1 MTTIDNSP
9 LINLIYYKSDDK
21 NIIKILSEFPEEAR
35 KKTKYGNLPLHDVCS
50 RRFSIEIIKELL
62 SLYPEAIYEKD
73 NDGNIPLSLAIIWDC
88 NEDVILELISRCYKT
103 AIIKN
108 NYNRLPIYNAIKYGK
123 ISFKIIK
130 ILLDSYPDAVYDKDE
145 NDNILLQF
153 AIKSKASFEIIKTIY
168 SLYPEAL
175 FCKNKFGELSIHNAI
190 YNKMSEFIIMLLS
203 SYPDMAREKNIHCDY
218 PLQIAIRNELC
229 DEAILKIL
237 YSYPDIV
244 HNKDIGTGHE
254 LLRLAV
260 RLRTSSEIISALL
273 TLYPKGSH
281 SSNNEKCSLLEFAIY
296 NCRITYDVN
305 TISVIA
311 KSYPKAVYTRGYD
324 LITTLLF
331 YNAYFELIMVLL
343 SIYPAVARKK
353 NKYGELLLHHVISNY
368 SNSYEYKI
376 IIELLSIYPEGINKR
391 NKDGNTVL
399 HLACI
404 NFNIENVKLLL
415 AYGADYNIVNNNEQT
430 ALSITQSWNNIEFIN
445 IIDRWPVIMFII
457 VLEKLL
463 IYPSLDLQDIEDMY
477 QFIN

>member
-9 LINLIYYKSDDK
+9 LINLIYYRSDDK

-50 RRFSIEIIKELL
+50 RRFSIDIIKELL
-62 SLYPEAIYEKD
+62 SIYPEAIYEKD
-73 NDGNIPLSLAIIWDC
+73 NDGNIPLSLAIIWGC
-88 NEDVILELISRCYKT
+88 NEDVILELISRCSKT
-103 AIIKN
+103 VSIKN

-123 ISFKIIK
+123 LSFHVIK

-153 AIKSKASFEIIKTIY
+153 AIKSKANIEIITAIY
-168 SLYPEAL
+168 SLYPEAI

-203 SYPDMAREKNIHCDY
+203 TYPDMAREKNVYCDY
-218 PLQIAIRNELC
+218 PLQIAIRNELY

-244 HNKDIGTGHE
+244 HNKDIGTGRE
-254 LLRLAV
+254 LLRLAL
-260 RLRTSSEIISALL
+260 RLRASSEIISALL
-273 TLYPKGSH
+273 SLYPEGSKC
-281 SSNNEKCSLLEFAIY
+281 SNNEKCSLLEFAICD
-296 NCRITYDVN
+296 CRITYDVN

-311 KSYPKAVYTRGYD
+311 NSYPKAVYTGGYD

-331 YNAYFELIMVLL
+331 SDAYFELIMVLL
-343 SIYPAVARKK
+343 SIYPSVARKK

-368 SNSYEYKI
+368 SNSYDYKI
-376 IIELLSIYPEGINKR
+376 IIELLSIYPEGINKK

-404 NFNIENVKLLL
+404 NYNIENINLLL
-415 AYGADYNIVNNNEQT
+415 SYGANYNVVNNNGQT
-430 ALSITQSWNNIEFIN
+430 PLSINQSWNIIELVN

-463 IYPSLDLQDIEDMY
+463 IYPSIDLQDIEDMY
-477 QFIN
+477 QFL